1 MLGFKR
7 FVTAR
12 RTIAGVEAMNMLR
25 KGQVAAV
32 PSNDMRPQRGFIAT
46 LFGLAG

>member
-32 PSNDMRPQRGFIAT
+32 PINDMPLQQGFIAT
-46 LFGLAG
+46 LFGLTR

>member
-12 RTIAGVEAMNMLR
+12 RIVAGVEAMIMLR
-25 KGQVAAV
+25 KGQVAAA
-32 PSNDMRPQRGFIAT
+32 PANDMPLQRAFIPS
-46 LFGLAG
+46 LFRLAA